1 MSAEREVEAAMAESR
16 RAALEALN
24 ELALINE
31 ALSPLEARKRV
42 LTATVKSY
50 MGEAVAELRDG
61 ETGVVARIQERGG
74 SPTYDLATLAAS
86 EGAPAIID
94 AARAGMLRVDAVM
107 LDRFRKAAGAI
118 WADDIAS
125 VAMPGALTY
134 ALIVEGK
141 K

>member
-1 MSAEREVEAAMAESR
+1 MAESR

-24 ELALINE
+24 EIALINE
-31 ALSPLEARKRV
+31 ALSPLEARKRA
-42 LTATVKSY
+42 LTATVRSY
-50 MGEAVAELRDG
+50 MGMNMATSMRDG
-61 ETGVVARIQERGG
+61 ETGVVARIQERRG
-74 SPTYDLATLAAS
+74 SPTYDLATLAAG

-134 ALIVEGK
+134 ALIVTGK
-141 K
+141 E